1 MKAYRLVSRLQ
12 SAAFLRST
20 LITMGLLDELLTG
33 FLFVG
38 LPLVHQQLGLSYA
51 QIGLL
56 FSIGA
61 IVSAVIEPPMYLL
74 SDRGSKRWWIVSG
87 FVVLVMA
94 ETTCGQHPTFLVLAL
109 AFALIYP
116 SIGASVGLSQA
127 VLIDL
132 APSESA
138 RTMTRWTLLS
148 GIGDLLSPLAVTAI
162 LSLGLGWRGLCLI
175 AAACWLVAALVVL
188 PQRFPRA
195 HSGGDSGEPEEEHPG
210 VIVALRQGLRDTVL
224 LRWAALSIFTSMLD
238 EVFLAFAVLYLRDV
252 LHASELAIGLII
264 AAQMLAALLGLFILE
279 RLLGRI
285 APVRLLSLAASL
297 ALLGVVG
304 LLAVHV
310 LWCTALS
317 LVVISLGAACLYPI
331 VESEAYDRQPGRS
344 GTVRAII
351 QFGTP
356 FEIVLPGIVGLLA
369 ARFGLLASLGF
380 LGSAPLFSCC
390 WLHVKAR
397 KNAYDLAR
405 CAGRAGCAQP
415 SLYKSTTSRWMRRFM
430 AASLGTMLP

>member
-1 MKAYRLVSRLQ
+1 MKAFRLVSHLQ
-12 SAAFLRST
+12 SAAFLRLT

-38 LPLVHQQLGLSYA
+38 LPLVHEQLGLSYA

-61 IVSAVIEPPMYLL
+61 IISAVIEPPMYLL
-74 SDRGSKRWWIVSG
+74 SDRGSKRWWIVG
-87 FVVLVMA
+87 GLVVLVIA
-94 ETTCGQHPTFLVLAL
+94 EMLAGSTPTFVVLAL

-116 SIGASVGLSQA
+116 SIGASIGLSQA

-132 APSESA
+132 APRESA

-148 GIGDLLSPLAVTAI
+148 GIGDFLSPLAVTTTLAA
-162 LSLGLGWRGLCLI
+162 GLGWRGLCLI

-195 HSGGDSGEPEEEHPG
+195 HSGGDSGEPEEEYPG
-210 VIVALRQGLRDTVL
+210 VIVALRQGLRDTLL

-238 EVFLAFAVLYLRDV
+238 EVFLAFAVLYLRDT
-252 LHASELAIGLII
+252 LHASALVIGLIV
-264 AAQMLAALLGLFILE
+264 AAQMLAALFALFILE

-297 ALLGVVG
+297 ALLGVIG

-310 LWCTALS
+310 LWCAALS

-331 VESEAYDRQPGRS
+331 VESEAYNRQPGRS

-351 QFGTP
+351 QLGTP

-369 ARFGLLASLGF
+369 GRFGLLASLAF
-380 LGSAPLFSCC
+380 LGSAPLLF
-390 WLHVKAR
+390 LLLAPR
-397 KNAYDLAR
+397 KR
-405 CAGRAGCAQP
+405 
-415 SLYKSTTSRWMRRFM
+415 SESKKSS
-430 AASLGTMLP
+430 